1 MLILYYRRYIWYFS
15 NFREKIDNTFTIS
28 QFSINGYRMFRRN
41 RNYFGGGLYLF
52 VKDSIASKQLNS
64 HNANI
69 NEEAIYLE
77 INIRKRKR
85 LIIGTYKP
93 PNQNHSL
100 FLKNLLNNLSD
111 SRKHES
117 ATFYR
122 FFQSRELNTWNNMF

>member
-1 MLILYYRRYIWYFS
+1 
-15 NFREKIDNTFTIS
+15 
-28 QFSINGYRMFRRN
+28 MFRRN

-77 INIRKRKR
+77 INILKRKR

-100 FLKNLLNNLSD
+100 CLENLLNNFSD
-111 SRKHES
+111 
-117 ATFYR
+117 
-122 FFQSRELNTWNNMF
+122 